1 MRDFNYPDGMS
12 DGCGT
17 GWDGRGGNVE
27 GCGSCGCNCSCNC
40 CCRGPAGATGAAGAT
55 GPRGSTGATGAAG
68 ATGLRGVTGATG
80 VTGPMGPMGEAG
92 PAGITGA
99 TGPSGAAGATG
110 ATGETGPTG
119 TTGAT
124 GEAGPRGITGAT
136 GPSGATGAAGA
147 TGPRGITGATG
158 STGATGV
165 TGAAG
170 PTGAS
175 GTTGPTG
182 PTGQVPD
189 DVFASFYN
197 YSQSPAE
204 GSLLAMFESVTDPTG
219 QIKTTDGERVS
230 LEPGYYLVSYQVSGL
245 LRSTGYMQ
253 VTPFYN
259 GAAHIEYGI
268 YFMTGTSG
276 GSVDGEAHLIVEVP
290 QTTQFSLTF
299 NSNVSAIDVQMTIT
313 FLKLRRAL

>member
-1 MRDFNYPDGMS
+1 MKDLNYPGGMS

-17 GWDGRGGNVE
+17 GWDGRGGNQG
-27 GCGSCGCNCSCNC
+27 GCGSCGCGCNCSCNC

-55 GPRGSTGATGAAG
+55 GPRGATGATGEAG
-68 ATGLRGVTGATG
+68 PRGVTGATG
-80 VTGPMGPMGEAG
+80 EAG
-92 PAGITGA
+92 P
-99 TGPSGAAGATG
+99 AGATG
-110 ATGETGPTG
+110 ATGETGPAGATG
-119 TTGAT
+119 VTGPAGATGATGATGPAGETGVTGETGPTGAT
-124 GEAGPRGITGAT
+124 GE
-136 GPSGATGAAGA
+136 

-158 STGATGV
+158 ATGVTGETGSTGATGA
-165 TGAAG
+165 TG

-219 QIKTTDGERVS
+219 QIRTTDGERVS
-230 LEPGYYLVSYQVSGL
+230 LAPGYYLVSYQVSGL

-290 QTTQFSLTF
+290 QTTLFSLTF